1 MVKIHQMTHNKF
13 VRFFSDY
20 VICDHCGEDT
30 RGRCYAETQQVV
42 CSKCKGVLLDIDERM
57 TDPDV
62 TEGMMIVTYIPGD
75 FDGESE

>member
-1 MVKIHQMTHNKF
+1 MSVTKMKHNNF

-42 CSKCKGVLLDIDERM
+42 CSSCKGVLLDIDERM
-57 TDPDV
+57 TDV

-75 FDGESE
+75 FDGDD